1 MALSCPAKPMGTPNE
16 TCGGGGVGVAV
27 LEDVAETFSGDT
39 KREVILGCGVD
50 AAVVDAFDI
59 VSE

>member
-1 MALSCPAKPMGTPNE
+1 MGTPNE

-39 KREVILGCGVD
+39 KREVILGCEVD
-50 AAVVDAFDI
+50 AEVVDAFDI